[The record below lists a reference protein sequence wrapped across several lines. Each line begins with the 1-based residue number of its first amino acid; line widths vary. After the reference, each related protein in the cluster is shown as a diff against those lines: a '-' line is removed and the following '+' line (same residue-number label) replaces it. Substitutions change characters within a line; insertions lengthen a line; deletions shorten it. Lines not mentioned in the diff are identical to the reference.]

1 MHYEISCAIF
11 KAVIIAEGLTRFWV
25 VIIIYT
31 CKPAV
36 VNMTP
41 SEQL

>member
-1 MHYEISCAIF
+1 MRYEITCVTF
-11 KAVIIAEGLTRFWV
+11 KAVIIAKGLTKFCV

-31 CKPAV
+31 CKLTI

-41 SEQL
+41 SEQG